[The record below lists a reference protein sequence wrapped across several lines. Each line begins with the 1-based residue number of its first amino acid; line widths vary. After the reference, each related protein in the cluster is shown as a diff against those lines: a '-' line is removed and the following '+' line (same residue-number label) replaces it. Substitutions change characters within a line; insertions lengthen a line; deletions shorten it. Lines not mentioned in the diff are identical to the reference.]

1 MRSSLCVAEEMGA
14 RVGRSESLQRPLP
27 DDEREGARRLS
38 LRRPLRVLRRG
49 RIQRPKVAAHLFPE
63 GKETGAREGEGVRI
77 GGTLDE
83 GETNPQFGELARK
96 ARAGVADGAD
106 RRRECHDFRELLR
119 ARPRDD
125 ARCGVVGVG
134 ERGGTSRPMTRNR
147 AFMAAINRGWSTTAH
162 CRT

>member
-1 MRSSLCVAEEMGA
+1 M
-14 RVGRSESLQRPLP
+14 
-27 DDEREGARRLS
+27 
-38 LRRPLRVLRRG
+38 
-49 RIQRPKVAAHLFPE
+49 AAHLFPE

-77 GGTLDE
+77 GGTLDA

-96 ARAGVADGAD
+96 ARNGVADGAD

-134 ERGGTSRPMTRNR
+134 GGVGSRAGVVRESLIATLVINSLSPMTS
-147 AFMAAINRGWSTTAH
+147 GLVEWSQETKWQISLSTQHPAH
-162 CRT
+162 SNKTQAKVKARDKMTNGK